1 VLISLWRIRHAWHK
15 NLVNKCSDIEKRSAL
30 AKRLGDIISSIC
42 RGNGDVE
49 LFLKFLQ
56 DLIDCNGFVDYFKAQ
71 WIPRLGEF
79 ISCTCICIIFYFSI
93 SGFYFTCQ
101 ESSVIIPPPPSH
113 THTHA
118 PTHPPTPIHR
128 IVFSYYS
135 IMFLDCCLIGYC

>member
-101 ESSVIIPPPPSH
+101 ESSVIIPPPPLTH
-113 THTHA
+113 THTHP
-118 PTHPPTPIHR
+118 PTHPHPYTEL
-128 IVFSYYS
+128 FSVIILLCS
-135 IMFLDCCLIGYC
+135 LIAV